1 MSKASSISTMQRAIT
16 NYVKKNLP
24 EDKNQVQV
32 GIIRG
37 DSVIIG
43 NKTYRKNAIA
53 DMFYDDGDRVYCLVP
68 DSGTEAAVVGE
79 A

>member
-1 MSKASSISTMQRAIT
+1 MSKSDSFLSMQRAIT

-24 EDKNQVQV
+24 VDKNQVQV

-43 NKTYRKNAIA
+43 NKTYRQNAIA

-68 DSGTEAAVVGE
+68 DSGTEAAVVGK